1 MDMEQYDREEGGA
14 DRTTPFRV
22 GFALKK
28 EKARKHIRDELIEC
42 AKSRGIEIVVIDET
56 LPLEEQGPF
65 DVILQKIRRPDFERQ
80 LEAYVK
86 QHPKVRLC
94 DPPKKTMLLRNRN
107 SMLNVIPN
115 RGHVILSPPER
126 GTGEPAKVLCEVPV
140 HVVLDE
146 DRSFTDAVGLI
157 ESHGLTYPVIAKS
170 LWADGR
176 PGSHDIAVIWSN
188 QGLEQLLCP
197 TNQEHNETRVSKDA
211 TRMKAPVLLEQY
223 VNHGEC
229 LFKVYVL
236 GDQHVIVTRPSLHLD
251 QQALSAGSTCEH
263 GIQMIHRVS
272 AYPRTSS
279 WGNEDLAPQGHGVPK
294 PPEWVFTGLAKFV
307 QQETGLTLFNFDI
320 IVPLQPIPG
329 MDGIHASPPS
339 LLQHSSIINLY
350 FTSRKIFIAT
360 MGGERVRLYVTGQFL
375 GYKRG
380 KTNQYNHTALIKIAG
395 VESKGETDFYLGK
408 RLAYIYKAKTM
419 KKGSLYRVVWGKV
432 TRAHG
437 SVGVVRAKFRK
448 NLPPQAIG
456 SKIRVMLYPSRV

>member
-1 MDMEQYDREEGGA
+1 MPSATSTDPPHALRTHKYRNHTWLGMEMEQYDREEGGA

-107 SMLNVIPN
+107 SMLNVIPD
-115 RGHVILSPPER
+115 RGHMILSPPER

-140 HVVLDE
+140 HVVLEE

-157 ESHGLTYPVIAKS
+157 ESHGLKYPVIAKS

-197 TNQEHNETRVSKDA
+197 NNQEHDETRVSKDA
-211 TRMKAPVLLEQY
+211 TRLKAPVLLEQY

-272 AYPRTSS
+272 AYPRTRS
-279 WGNEDLAPQGHGVPK
+279 WGKEDLAPQGHGVPK

-329 MDGIHASPPS
+329 MDGMLRMKQAEENTATGLVHLID
-339 LLQHSSIINLY
+339 INY
-350 FTSRKIFIAT
+350 
-360 MGGERVRLYVTGQFL
+360 YP
-375 GYKRG
+375 
-380 KTNQYNHTALIKIAG
+380 G
-395 VESKGETDFYLGK
+395 VEKLPSSETVICNFLDKILVN
-408 RLAYIYKAKTM
+408 
-419 KKGSLYRVVWGKV
+419 GS
-432 TRAHG
+432 H
-437 SVGVVRAKFRK
+437 
-448 NLPPQAIG
+448 PD
-456 SKIRVMLYPSRV
+456 MLHS

>member
-197 TNQEHNETRVSKDA
+197 SNQENNEMRVSKDA

-329 MDGIHASPPS
+329 MDGMLRMKQEEENTATGLVHLID
-339 LLQHSSIINLY
+339 INY
-350 FTSRKIFIAT
+350 
-360 MGGERVRLYVTGQFL
+360 YP
-375 GYKRG
+375 
-380 KTNQYNHTALIKIAG
+380 G
-395 VESKGETDFYLGK
+395 VEKLPSSETVICNFLDKILVN
-408 RLAYIYKAKTM
+408 
-419 KKGSLYRVVWGKV
+419 GS
-432 TRAHG
+432 H
-437 SVGVVRAKFRK
+437 
-448 NLPPQAIG
+448 PD
-456 SKIRVMLYPSRV
+456 MLHS